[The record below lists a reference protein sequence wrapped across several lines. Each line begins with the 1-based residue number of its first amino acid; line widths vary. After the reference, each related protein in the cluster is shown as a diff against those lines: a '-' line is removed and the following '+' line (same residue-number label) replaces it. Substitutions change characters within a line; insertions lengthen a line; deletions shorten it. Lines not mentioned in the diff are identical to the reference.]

1 MSWFVRNEDWRT
13 YIRIYPLT
21 SLFLIMNVLVF
32 AWMTWQGG
40 STNPDVLVHSGAYFR
55 PAILEGEI
63 YRLATAVFVHIG
75 WEHLLFNGFSILIF
89 APGLEMILGKWRYL
103 IVYLL
108 TGITGFIATLLFS
121 PTVLAAGASGAIFG
135 VYGFYA
141 YLVRYRKD
149 IMDRYSR
156 QIIMP
161 ILVFGIISTFVF
173 PGISVTGHLGGLV
186 SGYLLGYM
194 FVKR

>member
-21 SLFLIMNVLVF
+21 SLFLLINVLVF

-40 STNPDVLVHSGAYFR
+40 STNPDVLVHTGAYFKQ
-55 PAILEGEI
+55 AILEGQV
-63 YRLATAVFVHIG
+63 YRLVTPIFIHMG
-75 WEHLLFNGFSILIF
+75 WEHLLFNCFSILIF
-89 APGLEMILGKWRYL
+89 APGLEIILGKWRYL
-103 IVYLL
+103 FVYL
-108 TGITGFIATLLFS
+108 ITGFTGFMATFLFS
-121 PTVLAAGASGAIFG
+121 SAVLAAGASGAIFG

-156 QIIMP
+156 QVIMP
-161 ILVFGIISTFVF
+161 ILLFGVISTFLF
-173 PGISVTGHLGGLV
+173 PGISITGHLGGLL
-186 SGYLLGYM
+186 SGFFLGYIL
-194 FVKR
+194 VRR